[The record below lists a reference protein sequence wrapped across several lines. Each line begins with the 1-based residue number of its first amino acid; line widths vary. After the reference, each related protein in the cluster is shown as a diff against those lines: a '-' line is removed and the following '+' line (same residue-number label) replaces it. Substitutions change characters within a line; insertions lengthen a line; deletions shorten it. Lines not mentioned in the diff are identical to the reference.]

1 MSNKEKEENKK
12 EEIKENVIVREV
24 AKEMKTSYMEYAMSV
39 IISRA
44 LPDARDG
51 LKPIHRRI
59 LYTMYLA
66 GLFSNKPYRK
76 SAATIGDVLGKF
88 HPHGDAAVYDSMVR
102 MAQNFSL
109 RYPLIDG
116 HGNFGS
122 IDGDPAAAFRYTEAR
137 LAKIAEEMLVDITKE
152 TVDFMPNYDNTLKEP
167 MVLPSKLPQLLINGS
182 SGIAVGMAT
191 NMAPHNIGEVVDG
204 MLAYLDNKDITV
216 DELMKKIPG
225 PDFPTGAQIL
235 GRAEIKKAYETG
247 RGKIKLRG
255 ELEIEPMTASR
266 NKIVIHS
273 LPYQVNKA
281 TLIEKIVELAKEKR
295 IDGISEVRDESD
307 KDAQVR
313 VVIELKRD
321 VNANI
326 IVNQLF
332 KYTQLE
338 STFGIINLALVKN
351 EPKLLPLKE
360 QIEIFINHR
369 KTVIVRRTKFD
380 LDKTEARLH
389 ILDGLKIAIDNIDEV
404 IRIIKAS
411 YDDPK
416 EKLMERFGLSDI
428 QAQAILDMR
437 LKTLS
442 GLQIEK
448 INEEYDELM
457 KLAKYLRSI
466 LESEQ
471 KQIDIIKEEL
481 TEMKEKYNDERRT
494 KIVADQGEIEIEDL
508 IDDEDS
514 VIALTNHGYIKR
526 MPVDTYKN
534 QNRGGKGITGMNL
547 KENDFINDLFVVST
561 LDHVLFFS
569 NKGKLY
575 RLQGYQIPEASRTA
589 RGTAIVNILP
599 LEQDEK
605 INAVIPIKKY
615 SKDNFLVM
623 ATKNGIMKKTNLAE
637 YETSRTSGLKAI
649 ALDKGDELISIK
661 KTTSKDN
668 IIVGTKFGKCIFF
681 SEKELRPLGRNTRG
695 VKAIT
700 LGKDDE
706 VVGMDN
712 IHDDK
717 ASLLTITENGFG
729 KRTELSEYTVQ
740 KRGGKGVFTHK
751 LTGKTGSLIGIKV
764 VEGNEDLML
773 ITDSATV
780 IRLSVKDINMLGRAT
795 SGVTLIRMEK
805 GVSVVSF
812 ETILPEEEIEKEME

>member
-1 MSNKEKEENKK
+1 MSNKEKEENK
-12 EEIKENVIVREV
+12 EEIQENIIVREV

-59 LYTMYLA
+59 LYTMYQA

-167 MVLPSKLPQLLINGS
+167 IVLPSKLPQLLINGS

-204 MLAYLDNKDITV
+204 MLAYLDNNDITV

-255 ELEIEPMTASR
+255 ETEIEPMTASR
-266 NKIVIHS
+266 NKIIIHS

-281 TLIEKIVELAKEKR
+281 NLIEKIVDLAKEKR
-295 IDGISEVRDESD
+295 IEGISEVRDESD

-326 IVNQLF
+326 IVNQLYKF
-332 KYTQLE
+332 TQLE

-369 KTVIVRRTKFD
+369 KDVIVRRTKFD

-404 IRIIKAS
+404 IKIIKAS

-416 EKLMERFGLSDI
+416 ERLMERFGLSDI

-457 KLAKYLRSI
+457 KLAEYLRSI
-466 LESEQ
+466 LASEQ

-481 TEMKEKYNDERRT
+481 IEIKEKYNDERRT

-508 IDDEDS
+508 IDDEEA

-534 QNRGGKGITGMNL
+534 QNRGGKGISGMNL

-575 RLQGYQIPEASRTA
+575 RLQGYQIPEASRIA

-623 ATKNGIMKKTNLAE
+623 ATKNGIIKKTNLAE

-649 ALDKGDELISIK
+649 ALDEGDELISIR

-668 IIVGTKFGKCIFF
+668 IIVGTKFGKCILFN
-681 SEKELRPLGRNTRG
+681 EEELRPLGRNTRG

-706 VVGMDN
+706 VIGMDN
-712 IHDDK
+712 IHDGNV
-717 ASLLTITENGFG
+717 SVLTITENGFG
-729 KRTELSEYTVQ
+729 KRTELSDYTVQ

-764 VEGNEDLML
+764 VEGSEDLML

-780 IRLSVKDINMLGRAT
+780 IRLSVKDINTLGRAT

>member
-649 ALDKGDELISIK
+649 ALDEGDELISIK

-706 VVGMDN
+706 VIGMDN

>member
-649 ALDKGDELISIK
+649 ALDEGDELISIK
-661 KTTSKDN
+661 KTISKDN

-700 LGKDDE
+700 LGQDDE
-706 VVGMDN
+706 VIGMDN

>member
-338 STFGIINLALVKN
+338 LTFGIINLALVKN

-369 KTVIVRRTKFD
+369 KIVIVRRTKFD

-649 ALDKGDELISIK
+649 ALDEGDELISIK

-681 SEKELRPLGRNTRG
+681 NEKELRPLGRNTRG

-706 VVGMDN
+706 VIGMDN